1 MSEKILKKIK
11 RISEIRKEIQASY
24 SELNELQKDIV
35 KEIVESKQVETYK
48 SIDISEEE
56 HMDLVWAF
64 DKRIDYDRLKKDHPI
79 IYEIG
84 LQTTWSK
91 TQALNAIDNKMLL
104 ETVLG
109 GYTTLNGEYKVK
121 ISKKKKPYKRKPI
134 EVNKLKVEVE

>member
-1 MSEKILKKIK
+1 M
-11 RISEIRKEIQASY
+11 
-24 SELNELQKDIV
+24 NELQKLLV
-35 KEIVESKQVETYK
+35 QEIVESKQVETYK
-48 SIDISEEE
+48 SIDISEDE

-109 GYTTLNGEYKVK
+109 DYTTLNGEYKVK
-121 ISKKKKPYKRKPI
+121 
-134 EVNKLKVEVE
+134 NK